1 MPNNSQD
8 NFPQM
13 EYGMTQEKI
22 TRFLLSELGGGVLLI
37 SAAILAILF
46 ANTSLVEAYQWILS
60 VPVQVRVNTLDVNKP
75 LLLWINDGL
84 MALFFLSVGLEIK
97 KEFLFGHLRQRSQ
110 IILPAAAALGG
121 IAIPA
126 LVYLSF
132 NYQDP
137 VARHGWAIPSATD
150 IAFALG
156 VLALL
161 GNRVPPAL
169 KIFIMTLA
177 VLDDLGAVVII
188 ALFYTSDLSM
198 RSLYLASMFTV
209 LLFTLNRLGYRR
221 LGFYLL
227 AGLLLWVSVL
237 KSGVHAT
244 LAGIVIAM
252 ALPTDVRTGE
262 KQSPADIVL
271 ESLHP
276 WIVVLI
282 LPAFAFANAGVSLAG
297 LSFQDIFGPV
307 PLGIALGLFIGKQ
320 VGIFAVVW
328 LLVRFQLAKL
338 PSGTNWLQMYGAAI
352 LCGIGFTMS
361 LFISSLAFAHSGAS
375 VALTDRLGIL
385 MGSLLSAVVGYLI
398 LYKACK
404 GAEQNLAKTSEIT

>member
-1 MPNNSQD
+1 MS
-8 NFPQM
+8 
-13 EYGMTQEKI
+13 QEKI
-22 TRFLLSELGGGVLLI
+22 TRFLLSELGGGLLLI
-37 SAAILAILF
+37 GAAVLAIIF
-46 ANTSLVEAYQWILS
+46 ANTALVDAYQWILS
-60 VPVQVRVNTLDVNKP
+60 VPVQVRVNTIDINKP

-97 KEFLFGHLRQRSQ
+97 KEFLSGHLRQPSQ
-110 IILPAAAALGG
+110 VVLPAAAALAG

-126 LVYLSF
+126 LIYLFF
-132 NYQDP
+132 NYSDP

-161 GNRVPPAL
+161 GDRVPPAL
-169 KIFIMTLA
+169 KIFVLTLA
-177 VLDDLGAVVII
+177 VLDDLGAVLII
-188 ALFYTSDLSM
+188 ALFYTAELSL
-198 RSLYLASMFTV
+198 RSLYLASMFTA
-209 LLFTLNRLGYRR
+209 LLFMLNRLGYRR
-221 LGFYLL
+221 LGFYLI

-252 ALPTDVRTGE
+252 ALPTDVREGE
-262 KQSPADIVL
+262 RQSPADLVL
-271 ESLHP
+271 ENLHP
-276 WIVVLI
+276 WIVLLI

-297 LSFQDIFGPV
+297 LSPQDIFGPV
-307 PLGIALGLFIGKQ
+307 PLGIALGLFLGKQ
-320 VGIFAVVW
+320 LGIFAIVW
-328 LLVRFQLAKL
+328 LLVKLQLAKL
-338 PSGTNWLQMYGAAI
+338 PAQTNWLQMYGAAV

-398 LYKACK
+398 LNKACK
-404 GAEQNLAKTSEIT
+404 PAAHNLAKTTEST

>member
-1 MPNNSQD
+1 
-8 NFPQM
+8 
-13 EYGMTQEKI
+13 MTQEKI
-22 TRFLLSELGGGVLLI
+22 TRFLLSELGGGLLLI

-46 ANTSLVEAYQWILS
+46 ANSSLVEAYQWILS
-60 VPVQVRVNTLDVNKP
+60 VPMQVRVNTIDINKP

-97 KEFLFGHLRQRSQ
+97 KEFLFGHLRQASQ
-110 IILPAAAALGG
+110 IIMPAAAALGG

-126 LVYLSF
+126 LVYLAF

-161 GNRVPPAL
+161 GSRVPPAL
-169 KIFIMTLA
+169 KIFVMTLA
-177 VLDDLGAVVII
+177 VLDDLGAVIII
-188 ALFYTSDLSM
+188 ALFYTSELSI
-198 RSLYLASMFTV
+198 RSLYLASMFTA
-209 LLFTLNRLGYRR
+209 LLFMLNRLGYRR

-244 LAGIVIAM
+244 LAGIVIAL
-252 ALPTDVRTGE
+252 ALPTDVRDGE
-262 KQSPADIVL
+262 SHSPADVVL
-271 ESLHP
+271 ENLHP
-276 WIVVLI
+276 WTVLLI

-297 LSFQDIFGPV
+297 LSINDIFGPV
-307 PLGIALGLFIGKQ
+307 PLGIGLGLFLGKQ
-320 VGIFAVVW
+320 IGIFGVVW
-328 LLVRFQLAKL
+328 LLVKLELAKL
-338 PSGTNWLQMYGAAI
+338 PPGTNWLQMYGASI

-361 LFISSLAFAHSGAS
+361 LFISSLAFSHSGAS

-385 MGSLLSAVVGYLI
+385 MGSLLSAVVGYQL
-398 LYKACK
+398 LRKACR
-404 GAEQNLAKTSEIT
+404 AVA

>member
-1 MPNNSQD
+1 
-8 NFPQM
+8 
-13 EYGMTQEKI
+13 MTQEKI
-22 TRFLLSELGGGVLLI
+22 TRFLLSELGGGLLLI

-46 ANTSLVEAYQWILS
+46 ANSSLVEAYQWILS
-60 VPVQVRVNTLDVNKP
+60 VPMQVRVNTIDINKP

-97 KEFLFGHLRQRSQ
+97 KEFLFGHLRQASQ
-110 IILPAAAALGG
+110 IIMPAAAALGG

-126 LVYLSF
+126 LVYLAF

-161 GNRVPPAL
+161 GSRVPPAL
-169 KIFIMTLA
+169 KIFVMTLA
-177 VLDDLGAVVII
+177 VLDDLGAVIII
-188 ALFYTSDLSM
+188 ALFYTSELSI
-198 RSLYLASMFTV
+198 RSLYLASMFTA
-209 LLFTLNRLGYRR
+209 LLFMLNRLGYRR

-244 LAGIVIAM
+244 LAGIVIAL
-252 ALPTDVRTGE
+252 ALPTDVRDGE
-262 KQSPADIVL
+262 SHSPADVVL
-271 ESLHP
+271 ENLHP
-276 WIVVLI
+276 WIVLLI

-297 LSFQDIFGPV
+297 LSVNDIFGPV
-307 PLGIALGLFIGKQ
+307 PLGIGLGLFLGKQ
-320 VGIFAVVW
+320 IGIFGVVW
-328 LLVRFQLAKL
+328 LLVKLELAKL
-338 PSGTNWLQMYGAAI
+338 PPGTNWLQMYGASI

-361 LFISSLAFAHSGAS
+361 LFISSLAFSHSGAS

-398 LYKACK
+398 LRKACR
-404 GAEQNLAKTSEIT
+404 AVA